1 MRVKFITSIKKKKKK
16 KKKKYRNK
24 KTHIFAGKNVLP
36 YFPLKNV
43 QNTAKTY

>member
-1 MRVKFITSIKKKKKK
+1 MRVNFRTSIKKKNNNN
-16 KKKKYRNK
+16 RNLQK
-24 KTHIFAGKNVLP
+24 RILEGKNVLP

>member
-1 MRVKFITSIKKKKKK
+1 MRVNFRTSINIKKKKIKKKKKI
-16 KKKKYRNK
+16 NK
-24 KTHIFAGKNVLP
+24 KNVLP